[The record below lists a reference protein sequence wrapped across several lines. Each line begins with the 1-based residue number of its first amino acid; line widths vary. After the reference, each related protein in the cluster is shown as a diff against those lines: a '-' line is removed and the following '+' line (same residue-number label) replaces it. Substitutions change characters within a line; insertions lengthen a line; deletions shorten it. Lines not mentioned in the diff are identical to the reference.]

1 MKTVFNHEQGR
12 GDFRVLWSYAD
23 ARFPPKD
30 RDVFLYAYGETMPQP
45 RRIGEP

>member
-30 RDVFLYAYGETMPQP
+30 RDVFLYAYGETMPQA